1 MAWIDKDDVKERC
14 SLFDIVGARLAKFI
28 NDEVK
33 DAQLMI
39 IDEIEFIL
47 RDGRAVTQPELD
59 RIKREIAR
67 R

>member
-14 SLFDIVGARLAKFI
+14 SLFDIAGARLAKFI

-47 RDGRAVTQPELD
+47 KDGRAVTQPELD
-59 RIKREIAR
+59 RIKKEIIR